1 MYVLRVCAYPGV
13 TQDTFLRFFLI
24 HPSNVT
30 RALAA
35 LEKAGFVRREENAAD
50 KRTSRLFPP
59 GGPWRPWGK
68 SRAAAARWQ
77 ERVLEPVP
85 QEERERFLS

>member
-30 RALAA
+30 VSYTHLD
-35 LEKAGFVRREENAAD
+35 VY
-50 KRTSRLFPP
+50 KRQMHGKVAETGGGHFLP
-59 GGPWRPWGK
+59 GDIKQEDRK
-68 SRAAAARWQ
+68 S
-77 ERVLEPVP
+77 VV
-85 QEERERFLS
+85 